1 MSIIEKKM
9 FTPVRKYE
17 GRINEFGSG
26 GVEEAKIER
35 VPYQRKEI
43 VVLIFLYVLI
53 VMFVLLF
60 SIYIYMLFIGHKAAS
75 NVLGGIQYI
84 GAALFGY
91 LLGYQKEK

>member
-9 FTPVRKYE
+9 FTPIRKYE
-17 GRINEFGSG
+17 GRENEFGSG
-26 GVEEAKIER
+26 SVEEAKIER
-35 VPYQRKEI
+35 IHYQRKEI
-43 VVLIFLYVLI
+43 VVIIFLYVLI

-60 SIYIYMLFIGHKAAS
+60 SVYIYMLFIGHEAAS
-75 NVLGGIQYI
+75 KVLGGIQYI